1 MPLSL
6 KDFTYYKDLAQED
19 KEAHEEKLT
28 AVNNPTEVINA
39 YNGVFDKFDVGEHAH
54 SKMMIENYL
63 FVGASTILPSL
74 FFQLPRINIRA
85 KREGLDFSAAVLNS
99 LINTDFDERAKE
111 ENQLS
116 IIDAFLPYGY
126 GVIKNGYN
134 SRTGKAK
141 NNIFTGKTTG
151 GKSPSN
157 MEGDV
162 EYIAFEKSI
171 GVRQSPKFTYLDS
184 TQPFGK
190 GNRITFKYSRT
201 LQQMIDSNLYALS
214 TNFLS
219 HYGSK
224 AEDKRKVKIDLI
236 EMWIMRGDRAWKLAY
251 VEGWPEEIAWIKS
264 EYDHL
269 PVSYLRFNKMGDILY
284 NISHG
289 TLGLRAQKEL
299 NYLNELWKKKVD
311 NLRDQHLL
319 YWDALHEDGKNTIK
333 NNDIGAI
340 VTTNKPITA
349 GVYAPMQSQA
359 INPDLFQNIEN
370 TRAYLQLIMST
381 TGGKGGG
388 PESELATTEK
398 NKALGDALRA
408 SGMTDA
414 IRDFVV
420 DQIKQRIKNFVR
432 LGSPEMILKITGE
445 NLTNP
450 LTGQPVAPNT
460 EFQIGGIKGLTLN
473 KLVKGNLEVDYIY
486 DVDITSAQR
495 PDFPVI
501 RKQLYEGILLGKQ
514 LEPDLNKK
522 GKTIDFDVQLEDYY
536 ATFDAVPNA
545 QKYIRDM
552 TEQEKQVWMQNLQ
565 AQAAQAAQGGV
576 PDEGSIKKS
585 AEKVP
590 SVTGVG
596 V

>member
-1 MPLSL
+1 MPLSK
-6 KDFTYYKDLAQED
+6 KDFDHYKSLAEED
-19 KEAHEEKLT
+19 IQVHEDKLT
-28 AVNNPTEVINA
+28 AVNNPTEVIDA
-39 YNGVFDKFDVGEHAH
+39 YNGVFDKFDVGEHSH
-54 SKMMIENYL
+54 DRTMIENYL
-63 FVGASTILPSL
+63 FIGASTILPSL

-141 NNIFTGKTTG
+141 SSIFTGKTTG

-184 TQPFGK
+184 TQPFRK

-214 TNFLS
+214 ENFLS

-224 AEDKRKVKIDLI
+224 AEDKRKVKIDLH
-236 EMWIMRGDRAWKLAY
+236 EMWIMRDANAWKLCY

-264 EYDHL
+264 EYNKL

-319 YWDALHEDGKNTIK
+319 YEGALTESGKLTAK

-349 GVYAPMQSQA
+349 GVYAQMQSQA
-359 INPDLFQNIEN
+359 VNVDLFKNIES

-420 DQIKQRIKNFVR
+420 DQIKQRIRNFIK

-445 NLTNP
+445 NLINP
-450 LTGQPVAPNT
+450 LTGQQVEPNT
-460 EFQIGGIKGLTLN
+460 EFQIGGIEGLTLQE
-473 KLVKGNLEVDYIY
+473 LIKGNIEVDYIY

-501 RKQLYEGILLGKQ
+501 RKQLAEGITVASTLEMKLNEQGKKVQ
-514 LEPDLNKK
+514 YDLM
-522 GKTIDFDVQLEDYY
+522 LEDYF

-545 QKYIRDM
+545 KKYIADM
-552 TEQEKQVWMQNLQ
+552 TEQDKAMWIKNIQ
-565 AQAAQAAQGGV
+565 AQAMGGGV

-590 SVTGVG
+590 SVTGIG
-596 V
+596 NI